1 MAEKNFAF
9 GFILSAALSSK
20 FSGSFAKASQ
30 QIEMLSEH
38 MEKLQAQSIRMQK
51 AFDKGIISQKS
62 YDAAKKIANEKA
74 VQKYS
79 MAANGAFNE
88 GFTNAGALYYKAQV
102 VASIFTAPTQA
113 AMRFE
118 SSMADVKKVV
128 NFDTPQQF
136 KEMSRDI
143 LELSKRIPMTA
154 EALAQIVAS
163 GGQSGIAKQDLT
175 AFAESAAKMG
185 VAFDITAEQA
195 GDMMAKWRTAF
206 KMGQDDVNQLA
217 DKINYLGNTTAA
229 SAPLISDVV
238 TRIGPLGEVGGV
250 ASGEIAALGASMV
263 GAGIQ
268 SEVAAT
274 GLKNMILTL
283 VSGEGA
289 TKSQAAAFESLGMDS
304 VTLAQR
310 MQTDAKGAILD
321 VLTAIQ
327 NLDEASQASTLQK
340 LFGKESLGA
349 IAPLLSNLDGLK
361 ENFEKVGNA
370 ASYAGSM
377 EAEFSARADTTE
389 NSVQLMNNRIDAAK
403 IAIGNGLLPV
413 IAPLTE
419 IIGKMASGIGYLA
432 SEFPGLT
439 KALLVFGGSVAVL
452 YGGLK
457 AYKIIQL
464 EVNAAKF
471 AYLALA
477 NTNTGMTLRAAA
489 AVKIAAVSTKLMS
502 LAQLAMNFAMYAC
515 PVGIFV
521 AGVLAIAAAGYVVY
535 QKWDVIK
542 QFFINLWNG
551 PIAAIGNFI
560 LNFNP
565 FFAIP
570 NLIYQN
576 WGMIK
581 EFFVTLWND
590 PAAAIQTFIDGI
602 YQKFGEAFNWLKTGW
617 DNVRQFFSS
626 PFTAIVNTVKGGG
639 ADVAQNASGGIYGK
653 GAFLTTFAEE
663 SGESAIP
670 HTPTARNIG
679 LLAETNRIM
688 GNPLGGGNV
697 SIHFNPTINV
707 SGDGN
712 VAQEIATVSMRELKR
727 MLREI
732 QTDGRRVA
740 YA

>member
-1 MAEKNFAF
+1 MADKNFAF
-9 GFILSAALSSK
+9 GFVLSAALNANFSS
-20 FSGSFAKASQ
+20 SFAKASQ
-30 QIEMLSEH
+30 NVEQLSEH
-38 MEKLQAQSIRMQK
+38 MEKMRERAARLK
-51 AFDKGIISQKS
+51 GAFESGIINEKTFKTAQAIQGTKTVRA
-62 YDAAKKIANEKA
+62 YGLAAK
-74 VQKYS
+74 
-79 MAANGAFNE
+79 GAFAE
-88 GFTNAGALYYKAQV
+88 AVAGGSALYYKAKFLSE
-102 VASIFTAPTQA
+102 AFTGPTRA
-113 AMRFE
+113 AMKFE

-128 NFDTPQQF
+128 DFDTPQQF

-206 KMGQDDVNQLA
+206 KMGQDDVNKLA

-283 VSGEGA
+283 VSGESA
-289 TKSQAAAFESLGMDS
+289 TKSQQEAFGALGMDAT
-304 VTLAQR
+304 TLAQR

-321 VLTAIQ
+321 VLSAIKG
-327 NLDEASQASTLQK
+327 LDEASQAATLQK

-361 ENFEKVGNA
+361 ENFEKVAKAEN
-370 ASYAGSM
+370 YAGSM
-377 EAEFSARADTTE
+377 EAEFAARADTTE

-413 IAPLTE
+413 VALLTE
-419 IIGKMASGIGYLA
+419 GIGSLA
-432 SEFPGLT
+432 SIVGDFAVKHP
-439 KALLVFGGSVAVL
+439 ALIQGAAIFAGAILGL
-452 YGGLK
+452 YG
-457 AYKIIQL
+457 AINAVKIITMEL
-464 EVNAAKF
+464 NAIKYT
-471 AYLALA
+471 YLAL
-477 NTNTGMTLRAAA
+477 TNASIGATLRAAA
-489 AVKIAAVSTKLMS
+489 ATKIASVSTKLMS

-515 PVGIFV
+515 PVGIFI

-542 QFFINLWNG
+542 
-551 PIAAIGNFI
+551 
-560 LNFNP
+560 
-565 FFAIP
+565 
-570 NLIYQN
+570 
-576 WGMIK
+576 
-581 EFFVTLWND
+581 EFFVTLWD
-590 PAAAIQTFIDGI
+590 GAKTAIQSFIDGI
-602 YQKFGEAFNWLKTGW
+602 YEKFGAVCSWLSEKW
-617 DNVRQFFSS
+617 DGVKSAFSS
-626 PFTAIVNTVKGGG
+626 PITVAVNAVKSGLGI
-639 ADVAQNASGGIYGK
+639 AQNASGGIYGK
-653 GAFLTTFAEE
+653 GAFLTTFAEN

-670 HTPTARNIG
+670 HTPNARNIG

-688 GNPLGGGNV
+688 GNPLGGGNRQKV
-697 SIHFNPTINV
+697 WYLFTLKQN
-707 SGDGN
+707 SGNSANGLQYPAGN
-712 VAQEIATVSMRELKR
+712 LIS
-727 MLREI
+727 
-732 QTDGRRVA
+732 
-740 YA
+740 

>member
-1 MAEKNFAF
+1 MAGKNFSF
-9 GFILSAALSSK
+9 GFVLSAALNSK
-20 FSGSFAKASQ
+20 FSSSFAKASRN
-30 QIEMLSEH
+30 IEQLSEH
-38 MEKLQAQSIRMQK
+38 MEKMQAQAARLKGAFDTGIINDKTFKSAVAIQGQK
-51 AFDKGIISQKS
+51 AMRAYGE
-62 YDAAKKIANEKA
+62 AAK
-74 VQKYS
+74 
-79 MAANGAFNE
+79 GAFNE
-88 GFTNAGALYYKAQV
+88 AAVNAGILYYKTRAL
-102 VASIFTAPTQA
+102 ASVMAEPVRA
-113 AMRFE
+113 AMQFE

-128 NFDTPQQF
+128 DFDTPQQF

-206 KMGQDDVNQLA
+206 KMGQSDVNVLA

-250 ASGEIAALGASMV
+250 ASGEIAALGASMI

-289 TKSQAAAFESLGMDS
+289 TKTQAAAFESLGMNS
-304 VTLAQR
+304 VELAQR

-327 NLDEASQASTLQK
+327 NLDEASRASTLQK

-361 ENFEKVGNA
+361 DNFNKVAKAEN
-370 ASYAGSM
+370 YAGSM
-377 EAEFSARADTTE
+377 QAEFAARADTTE
-389 NSVQLMNNRIDAAK
+389 NSVQLMNNRINAAK

-413 IAPLTE
+413 ITPTVE
-419 IIGKMASGIGYLA
+419 MIGKMVSFVGDLA
-432 SEFPGLT
+432 TKYPGLT
-439 KALLVFGGSVAVL
+439 TAVI
-452 YGGLK
+452 G
-457 AYKIIQL
+457 
-464 EVNAAKF
+464 
-471 AYLALA
+471 
-477 NTNTGMTLRAAA
+477 T
-489 AVKIAAVSTKLMS
+489 
-502 LAQLAMNFAMYAC
+502 
-515 PVGIFV
+515 VG
-521 AGVLAIAAAGYVVY
+521 AIAAFSAIVQAGRILQLEYNVALFTYNALIKSGLAKTVIMTTVSKASAVAMGIMTAAQWAVNSALLACPITWIIGGIVALGAAGYALY
-535 QKWDVIK
+535 KNWDVV
-542 QFFINLWNG
+542 
-551 PIAAIGNFI
+551 
-560 LNFNP
+560 
-565 FFAIP
+565 
-570 NLIYQN
+570 
-576 WGMIK
+576 K
-581 EFFVTLWND
+581 EFFITLWND
-590 PAAAIQTFIDGI
+590 PMAAIQSFIDGI
-602 YQKFGEAFNWLKTGW
+602 YAKFGEAFAWLLDKWNG
-617 DNVRQFFSS
+617 VKQFFSA
-626 PFTAIVNTVKGGG
+626 PITATVNAVKNGMGI
-639 ADVAQNASGGIYGK
+639 AQNAAGGIYDK
-653 GAFLTTFAEE
+653 GAFLTTFAEN

-670 HTPTARNIG
+670 HTPNARNIG

-697 SIHFNPTINV
+697 SINYNPTINV
-707 SGDGN
+707 SGGN
-712 VAQEIATVSMRELKR
+712 ASAEQIAEVSLRKLKQ

-732 QTDGRRVA
+732 QADGRRVSFA
-740 YA
+740 

>member
-1 MAEKNFAF
+1 M
-9 GFILSAALSSK
+9 
-20 FSGSFAKASQ
+20 
-30 QIEMLSEH
+30 
-38 MEKLQAQSIRMQK
+38 
-51 AFDKGIISQKS
+51 
-62 YDAAKKIANEKA
+62 
-74 VQKYS
+74 
-79 MAANGAFNE
+79 
-88 GFTNAGALYYKAQV
+88 
-102 VASIFTAPTQA
+102 
-113 AMRFE
+113 
-118 SSMADVKKVV
+118 
-128 NFDTPQQF
+128 
-136 KEMSRDI
+136 
-143 LELSKRIPMTA
+143 
-154 EALAQIVAS
+154 
-163 GGQSGIAKQDLT
+163 
-175 AFAESAAKMG
+175 
-185 VAFDITAEQA
+185 
-195 GDMMAKWRTAF
+195 
-206 KMGQDDVNQLA
+206 
-217 DKINYLGNTTAA
+217 
-229 SAPLISDVV
+229 
-238 TRIGPLGEVGGV
+238 
-250 ASGEIAALGASMV
+250 
-263 GAGIQ
+263 
-268 SEVAAT
+268 
-274 GLKNMILTL
+274 
-283 VSGEGA
+283 
-289 TKSQAAAFESLGMDS
+289 
-304 VTLAQR
+304 
-310 MQTDAKGAILD
+310 
-321 VLTAIQ
+321 
-327 NLDEASQASTLQK
+327 
-340 LFGKESLGA
+340 
-349 IAPLLSNLDGLK
+349 
-361 ENFEKVGNA
+361 
-370 ASYAGSM
+370 
-377 EAEFSARADTTE
+377 
-389 NSVQLMNNRIDAAK
+389 
-403 IAIGNGLLPV
+403 
-413 IAPLTE
+413 
-419 IIGKMASGIGYLA
+419 
-432 SEFPGLT
+432 
-439 KALLVFGGSVAVL
+439 L

-477 NTNTGMTLRAAA
+477 NTSTGMTLRAAA

-551 PIAAIGNFI
+551 PITAIGNFI

-626 PFTAIVNTVKGGG
+626 PFTAIVNAVKGGG

>member
-1 MAEKNFAF
+1 MADKNFAF
-9 GFILSAALSSK
+9 GFVLSAALNANFSS
-20 FSGSFAKASQ
+20 SFAKASQ
-30 QIEMLSEH
+30 NVEQLSEH
-38 MEKLQAQSIRMQK
+38 MEKMRERAARLK
-51 AFDKGIISQKS
+51 GAFDSGIINEKTFKTAQAMQGAKTVRA
-62 YDAAKKIANEKA
+62 YGLAAK
-74 VQKYS
+74 
-79 MAANGAFNE
+79 GAFAE
-88 GFTNAGALYYKAQV
+88 VMAGGSALYYKA
-102 VASIFTAPTQA
+102 AFFADIFKGPTQA

-128 NFDTPQQF
+128 DFDTPQQF

-304 VTLAQR
+304 AALAQR

-370 ASYAGSM
+370 ANYAGSM

-403 IAIGNGLLPV
+403 IAIGNGILPV
-413 IAPLTE
+413 LVPLTE
-419 IIGKMASGIGYLA
+419 TIGSLA
-432 SEFPGLT
+432 SLIGDFAGKFPNLIKWVTVGTAGIL
-439 KALLVFGGSVAVL
+439 ALHGAMQ
-452 YGGLK
+452 
-457 AYKIIQL
+457 AAKIIAL
-464 EVNAAKF
+464 EFSAIKYTALMLWHKRTILMTAAQW
-471 AYLALA
+471 AYNTALWSCP
-477 NTNTGMTLRAAA
+477 
-489 AVKIAAVSTKLMS
+489 IAWFIA
-502 LAQLAMNFAMYAC
+502 
-515 PVGIFV
+515 GIV
-521 AGVLAIAAAGYVVY
+521 AIGAIGYVVY

-551 PIAAIGNFI
+551 PITAIGNFI

-565 FFAIP
+565 FFTIP

-576 WGMIK
+576 WGAIK
-581 EFFVTLWND
+581 EWFVLLWND

-602 YQKFGEAFNWLKTGW
+602 YEKFGAACNWLRGQWEEIKK
-617 DNVRQFFSS
+617 FFSS
-626 PFTAIVNTVKGGG
+626 PITATVNAVRNTFSGVSAEGTAGSIES
-639 ADVAQNASGGIYGK
+639 NASGGIYGK
-653 GAFLTTFAEE
+653 GAFLTSFAEE

-670 HTPTARNIG
+670 HTPNARNIG

>member
-1 MAEKNFAF
+1 MADKNFSF

-20 FSGSFAKASQ
+20 FSSSFAKASQ
-30 QIEMLSEH
+30 NVEQLSEH
-38 MEKLQAQSIRMQK
+38 MEKMRERATRLK
-51 AFDKGIISQKS
+51 GAFDSGIINEKTFKSAVAIQGQKTMRA
-62 YDAAKKIANEKA
+62 YGEAAK
-74 VQKYS
+74 
-79 MAANGAFNE
+79 GAFNE
-88 GFTNAGALYYKAQV
+88 AAVSIGVLQYKAQAV
-102 VASIFTAPTQA
+102 VSAVAAPIQA
-113 AMRFE
+113 AMKFE
-118 SSMADVKKVV
+118 SAMADVKKVV
-128 NFDTPQQF
+128 DFDTPEQF
-136 KEMSRDI
+136 KEMSRDV

-154 EALAQIVAS
+154 DALAQIVAS

-206 KMGQDDVNQLA
+206 KMGQEDVNQLA

-229 SAPLISDVV
+229 SAPQISDVV
-238 TRIGPLGEVGGV
+238 TRIGPLGAVGGV

-283 VSGEGA
+283 VSGESA
-289 TKSQAAAFESLGMDS
+289 TKSQQEAFGALGMDAT
-304 VTLAQR
+304 TLAQR
-310 MQTDAKGAILD
+310 MQKDAKGAILD
-321 VLTAIQ
+321 VLSAIKG
-327 NLDEASQASTLQK
+327 LDEASQAATLQK

-349 IAPLLSNLDGLK
+349 ISPLLSNLDGLK

-370 ASYAGSM
+370 ANYAGSM

-413 IAPLTE
+413 IVPLAE
-419 IIGKMASGIGYLA
+419 IVGGLASGVGSLA
-432 SEFPGLT
+432 SKFPLLT
-439 KALLVFGGSVAVL
+439 QSILIAGGVLGAL
-452 YGGLK
+452 YG
-457 AYKIIQL
+457 AIQVAKIAQL
-464 EVNAAKF
+464 EWNAAKF
-471 AYLALA
+471 TYIAL
-477 NTNTGMTLRAAA
+477 TNTSIGMTLRAAA
-489 AVKIAAVSTKLMS
+489 AAKIAAVSTKMMS
-502 LAQLAMNFAMYAC
+502 LAQVAMNFAMYAC
-515 PVGIFV
+515 PIGLFIAGALALGAVGY
-521 AGVLAIAAAGYVVY
+521 AIY

-542 QFFINLWNG
+542 QFFINIWNE
-551 PIAAIGNFI
+551 PMAALETFFI
-560 LNFNP
+560 KWNP
-565 FFAIP
+565 FLALP

-576 WGMIK
+576 WGAIK
-581 EFFVTLWND
+581 EWFTLLWND
-590 PAAAIQTFIDGI
+590 PAAAVQSFIDGV
-602 YQKFGEAFNWLKTGW
+602 YATFGALFDWLKAGW
-617 DNVRQFFSS
+617 EGVKSFFSS
-626 PFTAIVNTVKGGG
+626 PITAIVEGVSGGG
-639 ADVAQNASGGIYGK
+639 GVAQNASGGIYGK

-688 GNPLGGGNV
+688 GNPLGGGNISV
-697 SIHFNPTINV
+697 NFNPTINV

-712 VAQEIATVSMRELKR
+712 AAQEVATVTVRELKR
-727 MLREI
+727 MLQEI
-732 QTDGRRVA
+732 QADGRRVA

>member
-9 GFILSAALSSK
+9 GLILSAALSSNFSSSFATANK
-20 FSGSFAKASQ
+20 NIEQLSSRMKKMQEQTSRLKGAFDSGVINEKTFKTASTLQRQKTTHVYAAAARDAFSEASGSV
-30 QIEMLSEH
+30 M
-38 MEKLQAQSIRMQK
+38 
-51 AFDKGIISQKS
+51 AF
-62 YDAAKKIANEKA
+62 
-74 VQKYS
+74 
-79 MAANGAFNE
+79 
-88 GFTNAGALYYKAQV
+88 YYKARGL
-102 VASIFTAPTQA
+102 ASVFSEPIQA
-113 AMRFE
+113 AMKFE

-128 NFDTPQQF
+128 DFDTPQQF
-136 KEMSRDI
+136 KEMSRDV

-154 EALAQIVAS
+154 DALAQIVAS
-163 GGQSGIAKQDLT
+163 GGQSGIDKKDLT

-206 KMGQDDVNQLA
+206 KMGQDDVNKLA

-238 TRIGPLGEVGGV
+238 TRIGPLGAVGGV

-283 VSGEGA
+283 VSGESA
-289 TKSQAAAFESLGMDS
+289 TKSQQEAFGALGMDAT
-304 VTLAQR
+304 TLAQR

-321 VLTAIQ
+321 VLKAIQ
-327 NLDEASQASTLQK
+327 GLDEASQASTLQK

-361 ENFEKVGNA
+361 DNFEKVAKAEN
-370 ASYAGSM
+370 YAGSM

-389 NSVQLMNNRIDAAK
+389 NSIQLMNNRIDAAK

-413 IAPLTE
+413 ITPTVEVLGTMASFVGDLATKYPWLAKGVAIATGAVVGIYAAFE
-419 IIGKMASGIGYLA
+419 LARIAQKLYTGITWAMTAAQWALNTAFFGCPVMWIIGGMVALGAIGY
-432 SEFPGLT
+432 
-439 KALLVFGGSVAVL
+439 V
-452 YGGLK
+452 
-457 AYKIIQL
+457 I
-464 EVNAAKF
+464 
-471 AYLALA
+471 
-477 NTNTGMTLRAAA
+477 
-489 AVKIAAVSTKLMS
+489 
-502 LAQLAMNFAMYAC
+502 
-515 PVGIFV
+515 
-521 AGVLAIAAAGYVVY
+521 Y

-542 QFFINLWNG
+542 QFFINIWND
-551 PIAAIGNFI
+551 PIGALKTF
-560 LNFNP
+560 LFEWNP

-576 WGMIK
+576 WSAIK
-581 EFFVTLWND
+581 EWFVLLWND

-626 PFTAIVNTVKGGG
+626 PITAIVNTVKGGG

-697 SIHFNPTINV
+697 SINFNPTINV

-712 VAQEIATVSMRELKR
+712 VAQEIATFSMRELKR
-727 MLREI
+727 MLQEI
-732 QTDGRRVA
+732 QTNGRRVA